1 VKEQVLGLL
10 QSWARVFSS
19 DPALQGV
26 VELVNEMKARGV
38 TFPAPTTQHIVL
50 TSAQSNLVPCHGP
63 IPPVGSGLRL
73 TTRHSRQQINYGKLN
88 DDQVRKLKQDLEIA
102 QVNVDVLNELL
113 TELSPGQEHPEDRDL
128 LEELGVTCRE
138 MQRRVVELVGVVDNR
153 ELTTILL
160 EVNDNLNNQML
171 RYERYKTSEQNN
183 PTSTDEV
190 LLEMAG
196 GQELIGATA
205 IEPTTVASEYQDV
218 DLLGFD
224 DQQKHS
230 EKIGK

>member
-1 VKEQVLGLL
+1 MLGLL

-113 TELSPGQEHPEDRDL
+113 TELSPGQ
-128 LEELGVTCRE
+128 
-138 MQRRVVELVGVVDNR
+138 
-153 ELTTILL
+153 
-160 EVNDNLNNQML
+160 
-171 RYERYKTSEQNN
+171 
-183 PTSTDEV
+183 
-190 LLEMAG
+190 
-196 GQELIGATA
+196 
-205 IEPTTVASEYQDV
+205 AS
-218 DLLGFD
+218 
-224 DQQKHS
+224 
-230 EKIGK
+230 